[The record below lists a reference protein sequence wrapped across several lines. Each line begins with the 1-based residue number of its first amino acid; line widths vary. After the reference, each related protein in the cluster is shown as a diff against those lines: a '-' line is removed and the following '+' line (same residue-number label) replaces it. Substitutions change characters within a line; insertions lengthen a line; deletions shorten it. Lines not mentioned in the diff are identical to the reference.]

1 MERRFLATRFDYDVV
16 RGHMMT
22 WGKAVDLAT
31 IAQHKEV
38 EKVRALYLTDK
49 TAYEDAKKQLPAF
62 CVSSTYPSRKRGLKP
77 MEKGRILPRQYL
89 CNNAVVSCQLS
100 VVSPNT
106 APRQLFALRYSGL
119 IVHRSFT
126 EARS

>member
-1 MERRFLATRFDYDVV
+1 MFYRGQSRCGQSRYSKQIIHSEGLVMERRFLATRFDYDVV

-38 EKVRALYLTDK
+38 EKIRALYLTDK

-77 MEKGRILPRQYL
+77 MGKGR
-89 CNNAVVSCQLS
+89 
-100 VVSPNT
+100 T
-106 APRQLFALRYSGL
+106 
-119 IVHRSFT
+119 
-126 EARS
+126 